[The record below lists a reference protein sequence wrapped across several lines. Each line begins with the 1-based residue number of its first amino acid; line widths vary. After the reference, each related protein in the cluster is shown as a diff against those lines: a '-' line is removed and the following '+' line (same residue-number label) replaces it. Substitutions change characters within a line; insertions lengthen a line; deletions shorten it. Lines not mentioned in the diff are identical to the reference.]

1 MSFTLYYY
9 PDNASLAPHICLR
22 KARADFQLSRVER
35 NRGGLTD
42 PAYLA
47 LNPHARVPTLT
58 VGDPAAGGFI
68 IREAAAIC
76 QYVAETFPESG
87 LLPPHGSVERARTID
102 WLTFAT
108 NTIQAD
114 LMVSAYARRYG
125 ETTEQIAAVKSRAA
139 DRVGG
144 HLSFVNRE
152 LEKTGGWLVGDAP
165 TCADYFLFMLAGWAE
180 QFKIPDPPSI
190 RPHLRAHAHR
200 CQTLP
205 EVIETFQA
213 EGIDFFVP

>member
-1 MSFTLYYY
+1 MSLTLYYY

-22 KARADFQLSRVER
+22 KAGADFTLSLVER

-47 LNPHARVPTLT
+47 LNPHARIPTLA
-58 VGDPAAGGFI
+58 VGDPDRGGFV
-68 IREAAAIC
+68 IRESAAIC
-76 QYVAETFPESG
+76 HYIAETYPESG
-87 LLPPHGSVERARTID
+87 LLPALGTVERARTLD
-102 WLTFAT
+102 WLYFAT

-125 ETTEQIAAVKSRAA
+125 ETSEQIAAVKARAA

-144 HLSFVNRE
+144 HLAIVNRE
-152 LEKTGGWLVGDAP
+152 LEKTGDWLVGDRP

-190 RPHLRAHAHR
+190 RPHLLAHARR
-200 CQTLP
+200 CQALP
-205 EVIETFQA
+205 EVIDTFAA
-213 EGIDFFVP
+213 EGINFFIS